1 MSNPIVTSLPAYVEQ
16 NRGELI
22 AKAVLGARTA
32 SIINYQTGIKTSAAI
47 NLLSTDVKFG
57 DGFACGFDAAGS
69 QTLSQRII
77 ETGAIKVN
85 MEYCDKSLL
94 KTFAQYGVRIAADGD
109 KAMPFEEK
117 FVGDVVA
124 NIKAAIEKA
133 VWQGDKASEDENLN
147 KFDGLIKILGAA
159 DGVITATGSNNDV
172 FAALQD
178 VLVKLPATAIKEDTR
193 IFVGTD
199 TFMRLVNQLVSANLY
214 HYSADS
220 ANYELVMP
228 GTTIKVT
235 AVDGLNG
242 TNKIVAGRASNFFYG
257 TDLEGD
263 DERFAFWYSND
274 DRMFKLAVEFNVGTQ
289 VAFPDEVVVA
299 TLS

>member
-1 MSNPIVTSLPAYVEQ
+1 MSLIVTSLPAYVEQ
-16 NRGELI
+16 NREELI
-22 AKAVLGARTA
+22 AKAVLNARTA

-57 DGFACGFDAAGS
+57 DGLTCGFDAAGS
-69 QTLSQRII
+69 QELSQRVI
-77 ETGAIKVN
+77 ETGAVKVN

-94 KTFAQYGVRIAADGD
+94 KTFAQYGVRVAADGE
-109 KAMPFEEK
+109 KTLPFEEK
-117 FVGDVVA
+117 FIGSVVE
-124 NIKAAIEKA
+124 NVKAAIEKA
-133 VWQGDKASEDENLN
+133 VWQGDKTSEDENLN

-159 DGVITATGSNNDV
+159 EGVITASGANSDV

-242 TNKIVAGRASNFFYG
+242 TNKVIAGRASNFFYG

-263 DERFAFWYSND
+263 EERFDFWYSKD
-274 DRMFKLAVEFNVGTQ
+274 DRMFKLAIEFNAGVQ
-289 VAFPDEVVVA
+289 VAYPDEVVVL
-299 TLS
+299 TLA